1 MYKLPAL
8 LLIVLFLATGC
19 STTGFLG
26 LAKESY
32 VKQLGE
38 ENEQLK
44 EELNNIKEDMEKVLD
59 LADDIED
66 LEDLT
71 KDVESKLDELPE
83 ETLRRIVSIL
93 QKYLDEKDE
102 DEE

>member
-1 MYKLPAL
+1 MYKAIAIVLT
-8 LLIVLFLATGC
+8 VLFLGTGC

-44 EELNNIKEDMEKVLD
+44 EELDSIKRDMDKVLE
-59 LADDIED
+59 LADEIED
-66 LEDLT
+66 LEELT
-71 KDVESKLDELPE
+71 KDVKSKLDELPE
-83 ETLRRIVSIL
+83 ETLRKIVLIL
-93 QKYLDEKDE
+93 QEYLDGKGGD
-102 DEE
+102 